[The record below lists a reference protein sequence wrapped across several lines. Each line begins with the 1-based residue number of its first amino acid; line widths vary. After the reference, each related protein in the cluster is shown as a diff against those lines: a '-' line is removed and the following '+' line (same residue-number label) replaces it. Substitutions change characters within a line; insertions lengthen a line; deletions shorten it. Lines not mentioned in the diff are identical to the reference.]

1 MSGLSEGDNTTRPKE
16 FHLVVNG
23 SAGSAHRERVFAALK
38 IGLPQLA
45 PCIHEPAT
53 VFQLQTLIRSL
64 PQREDLV
71 IAGGDG
77 TLQCALPTLLE
88 TQRPFVILPL
98 GTANDFANH
107 WGFTP
112 DLLSIYHCL
121 NRRVLRRADV
131 IQCNDVYFAT
141 VGGLGVGSILTR
153 DFNAMRR
160 FSTLFKQAS
169 HLAGTNIYTG
179 LAAATIVGRRS
190 YLRKYE
196 IETEN
201 EIRSGLYSN
210 VFVCNQPRLG
220 GDLLVAPQARTTD
233 GLFDVLLLK
242 GKTPY
247 ELLASLAKMR
257 LRGEPML
264 SERVRAKEMVIRS
277 LDGMGNLLFADGES
291 FELASELRFKVHQ
304 QALNILTAG
313 DFVA

>member
-1 MSGLSEGDNTTRPKE
+1 MSGVSEGGKTSGPRE

-23 SAGSAHRERVFAALK
+23 SAGSVHRERVFAALK
-38 IGLPQLA
+38 IGLPQLE
-45 PCIHEPAT
+45 PKVHEPAT
-53 VFQLQTLIRSL
+53 VFQLQKLIRSL
-64 PQREDLV
+64 PTGEDLV

-77 TLQCALPTLLE
+77 TLQCALPTLVE
-88 TQRPFVILPL
+88 TQRPFVVLPL
-98 GTANDFANH
+98 GTANDFATH

-141 VGGLGVGSILTR
+141 VGGLGVGSYLTR

-160 FSTLFKQAS
+160 ISPMFKKAS
-169 HLAGTNIYTG
+169 HVAGTNIYTG
-179 LAAATIVGRRS
+179 LAAATIVGRRA

-196 IETEN
+196 IETDEGQ
-201 EIRSGLYSN
+201 RSGLYSN
-210 VFVCNQPRLG
+210 VFICNQPRLG
-220 GDLLVAPQARTTD
+220 GDLLVAPQARSMD
-233 GLFDVLLLK
+233 GRFDVLLLK

-257 LRGEPML
+257 MKGEPML
-264 SERVRAKEMVIRS
+264 SERVKSSEMVIRA

-291 FELASELRFKVHQ
+291 FELESELRFKVHH
-304 QALNILTAG
+304 QALHILTAG

>member
-1 MSGLSEGDNTTRPKE
+1 MSGVSEGDNTKRPKE

-23 SAGSAHRERVFAALK
+23 SAGSVHRERVLSALK

-45 PCIHEPAT
+45 PLIHEPAT
-53 VFQLQTLIRSL
+53 VFQLQALIRGL
-64 PQREDLV
+64 PPGEDLV

-77 TLQCALPTLLE
+77 TLQCALPTLVE
-88 TQRPFVILPL
+88 TQRPFVVLPL
-98 GTANDFANH
+98 GTANDFASH

-112 DLLSIYHCL
+112 DLLSVYHSL
-121 NRRVLRRADV
+121 ERRILRRADV
-131 IQCNDVYFAT
+131 IQCNET
-141 VGGLGVGSILTR
+141 VGGLGVGSLLTR
-153 DFNAMRR
+153 DFNSLRR
-160 FSTLFKQAS
+160 ISPLFKKAS
-169 HLAGTNIYTG
+169 HFAGTNIYTG
-179 LAAATIVGRRS
+179 LAAATILGRRS

-201 EIRSGLYSN
+201 GVISGLYSN

-242 GKTPY
+242 GRTPY
-247 ELLASLAKMR
+247 ELLASLAKMKM
-257 LRGEPML
+257 RGEPML
-264 SERVRAKEMVIRS
+264 SQRVKANQMVIRS

-291 FELASELRFKVHQ
+291 FELGSELKFKMHQ

-313 DFVA
+313 DLVA